1 MSTIRKE
8 DTVEVIAGK
17 DKGKRGKVQQM
28 LTKDRKLMV
37 EGANIIKRHTRP
49 NPQIRQ
55 AGIVQKESPLS
66 LSKVMLVCSHCD
78 KAVKVGHSFLDDG
91 KKVRVCRSCKEVID

>member
-17 DKGKRGKVQQM
+17 DKGKRGKVQQV

-37 EGANIIKRHTRP
+37 EGANIIKRHTKP

-78 KAVKVGHSFLDDG
+78 KAVKIGRSFLEDG

>member
-1 MSTIRKE
+1 MKIRKE

-17 DKGKRGKVQQM
+17 DKGKRGKVQQV

-37 EGANIIKRHTRP
+37 EGANIIKRHTKP
-49 NPQIRQ
+49 NPNIRQ

-78 KAVKVGHSFLDDG
+78 KAVRVGRLFLEDG